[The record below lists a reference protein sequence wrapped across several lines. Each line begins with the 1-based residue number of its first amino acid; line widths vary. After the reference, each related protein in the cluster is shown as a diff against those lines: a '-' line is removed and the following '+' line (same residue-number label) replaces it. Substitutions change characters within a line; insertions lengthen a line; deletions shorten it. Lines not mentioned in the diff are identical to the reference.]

1 MNDEVH
7 PAFHEYLKA
16 LMVLSA
22 MSVQDDTQ
30 AELLAALAVTSARVL
45 TMFNVEAVNS
55 FVEQVKMAAPIERA
69 DLTAM
74 IAIRTAAQ

>member
-16 LMVLSA
+16 LAVLA
-22 MSVQDDTQ
+22 GMSVQDDTQ

-45 TMFNVEAVNS
+45 TMFNVEAVDS